1 MVLCVAILLLQGNNK
16 YTPLIV
22 EQRGVM
28 TKKVA
33 FENIYQVIPHINNVN
48 NNNSNNKHMYGSLI
62 LNDSN
67 DLHLFH
73 GHYRII
79 LNNAVA
85 LVAISESNDNPF
97 ESHRLLEKVQ
107 NMVEQSYINMS
118 NKKDFKLPTQKRIE
132 KLHGELLLLLKRLL
146 LRFDDVHGSN
156 FITAKNN
163 GMLGLDLSSEKKISN
178 KRGSTSL
185 RKGANDATD
194 VGHVWKNM
202 RLSTSNNINV
212 LYGDDPA
219 HDVFQINFAHQ
230 FSKRKVIAANTNI
243 NNDMQKNIFIAE
255 DVELKK
261 KISAIDESQWK
272 LTTEDAK
279 KYINTTFVNLKD
291 EKTGI
296 CSGKKAFRF
305 FKNKITEKELLKIYR
320 LCNISIDE
328 SFTPRKFGVLLH
340 IIVLIS
346 VRKPPLQMPQ
356 VLPHNLGKILS
367 K

>member
-1 MVLCVAILLLQGNNK
+1 MLIAPVAH
-16 YTPLIV
+16 
-22 EQRGVM
+22 
-28 TKKVA
+28 VA
-33 FENIYQVIPHINNVN
+33 P
-48 NNNSNNKHMYGSLI
+48 YGSSI

-178 KRGSTSL
+178 KDYS
-185 RKGANDATD
+185 
-194 VGHVWKNM
+194 
-202 RLSTSNNINV
+202 
-212 LYGDDPA
+212 
-219 HDVFQINFAHQ
+219 
-230 FSKRKVIAANTNI
+230 
-243 NNDMQKNIFIAE
+243 
-255 DVELKK
+255 
-261 KISAIDESQWK
+261 
-272 LTTEDAK
+272 
-279 KYINTTFVNLKD
+279 NTT
-291 EKTGI
+291 
-296 CSGKKAFRF
+296 
-305 FKNKITEKELLKIYR
+305 NKIFVRVKKVREGDTQA
-320 LCNISIDE
+320 E
-328 SFTPRKFGVLLH
+328 SFYIFSRNSAAAV
-340 IIVLIS
+340 S
-346 VRKPPLQMPQ
+346 VSTFWECRD
-356 VLPHNLGKILS
+356 S
-367 K
+367 